1 MVECCRLRP
10 CCRCHFCDCPAVRA
24 RAAACVA
31 VVPPR
36 SSHGVR
42 VVHPKGLLLCVCFR
56 VPQEAGG
63 GHRLRPGDPGPGC
76 HQTTTAPHCN
86 PDGRPHRPRP
96 IPLRRGGGRSKVSI
110 LDSGKRKPIKTEH
123 LPAVGAVI
131 HAERAVIASAR
142 QPPLPPPTPSPP
154 QRGLLHTNGRRAG
167 AAARGARR
175 LPHDAGGAS
184 ASASNGHDIV
194 VPATEEGK

>member
-10 CCRCHFCDCPAVRA
+10 CWRCHFCDCPAVRA

-42 VVHPKGLLLCVCFR
+42 VVHPERLLLCVCFR

-110 LDSGKRKPIKTEH
+110 LDAEKRKPIKTEH
-123 LPAVGAVI
+123 LPAVGAFI
-131 HAERAVIASAR
+131 HAERAAHHVRASAA
-142 QPPLPPPTPSPP
+142 PPPPDAIAPSEGTPPH
-154 QRGLLHTNGRRAG
+154 QW
-167 AAARGARR
+167 AARGRCGK
-175 LPHDAGGAS
+175 GGTA
-184 ASASNGHDIV
+184 
-194 VPATEEGK
+194 PAP